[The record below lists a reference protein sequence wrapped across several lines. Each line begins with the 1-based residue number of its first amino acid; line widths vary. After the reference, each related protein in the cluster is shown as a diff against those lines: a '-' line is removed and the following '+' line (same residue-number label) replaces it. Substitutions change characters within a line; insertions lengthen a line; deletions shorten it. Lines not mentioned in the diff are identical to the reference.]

1 MVLQKNPKKLT
12 ERKWRNPH
20 YISMVKLQ
28 NFISRKSV
36 PNFQKQ
42 QFADVFQNRCSKKL
56 RNIHRKTPALESL
69 FNKVPFL
76 QACNFIKK

>member
-1 MVLQKNPKKLT
+1 
-12 ERKWRNPH
+12 
-20 YISMVKLQ
+20 MVKLQ
-28 NFISRKSV
+28 NLISRKSV

-42 QFADVFQNRCSKKL
+42 PLADVFQSRCFKKL
-56 RNIHRKTPALESL
+56 HNIQRKTPALESL